1 MRRQDRP
8 RHHPGAGKESVDL
21 VLFPGGHG
29 LVLPVLEAAAAAG
42 RKGVAVRLAA
52 LRRGGEDL
60 AEMRL
65 HPLAAEAD
73 GLRQDAFAGKRRR
86 NEDGVL
92 VGAVVMRVFGTADT
106 VAARADMG
114 DRELDRR
121 RVARQAGAAVPVL
134 VRFPVRAA
142 AFHAASCH
150 VRS

>member
-1 MRRQDRP
+1 
-8 RHHPGAGKESVDL
+8 
-21 VLFPGGHG
+21 
-29 LVLPVLEAAAAAG
+29 
-42 RKGVAVRLAA
+42 
-52 LRRGGEDL
+52 
-60 AEMRL
+60 MRL

-142 AFHAASCH
+142 TFHAASCH